1 MDTKKQLADFIT
13 NNGVIGVTA
22 GVTIALVSKDAILSL
37 IQDIVIPLVVIFLI
51 KLKIKELTKILP
63 YKDNGL
69 NITKFVGC
77 FITWILA
84 IFCTYLFIQYA
95 FIYLLGAKGKNSSN
109 SSSSSDASNA
119 IADIA

>member
-77 FITWILA
+77 FVTWILA
-84 IFCTYLFIQYA
+84 IICTYLFIQYA
-95 FIYLLGAKGKNSSN
+95 FIYLLGARGKNASSSN
-109 SSSSSDASNA
+109 ADSASNA
-119 IADIA
+119 IADIG